1 MSTDNEKELDDFLR
15 QLTKDIPLEEPN
27 DQFTASVLKTITATA
42 SSSSRIV
49 HTPVFSRASWIL
61 IVLLAATLLVLG
73 YDYGDQGTILPGFL
87 SFLSATSIPELIGH
101 LPVIGGSKILVFS
114 FLTFVSAVAIQI
126 VWLKKSWAKKQ
137 VLF

>member
-1 MSTDNEKELDDFLR
+1 MSTDNDKELDDFLR
-15 QLTKDIPLEEPN
+15 QLAKDIPLEEPN
-27 DQFTASVLKTITATA
+27 DQFTASVLKTIKATA
-42 SSSSRIV
+42 SVRSRIV

-61 IVLLAATLLVLG
+61 IVLLASILLVLG
-73 YDYGDQGTILPGFL
+73 YDYGDQGTLLPGYL
-87 SFLSATSIPELIGH
+87 SFLRAASISEIIGH
-101 LPVIGGSKILVFS
+101 LPVIGRSNILVFS

>member
-15 QLTKDIPLEEPN
+15 QLSKDIPLEEPN
-27 DQFTASVLKTITATA
+27 IQFTASVLKTITAAA
-42 SSSSRIV
+42 SSSNPIV

-73 YDYGDQGTILPGFL
+73 YDYGNQGTLLPGFL
-87 SFLSATSIPELIGH
+87 SFLSAKSIPELIGH
-101 LPVIGGSKILVFS
+101 LPVIGGGKILVFS

-126 VWLKKSWAKKQ
+126 AWLKKSWAKKQ